1 MDFIEL
7 KLIEKLAKVLQAAY
21 ENNNCDRY
29 TLIEK
34 WLSSDTFARAVVFD
48 VSLASQA
55 RSYILRTF
63 EREIEIEQFASGD
76 EDKELYT
83 DAVFWFGYTT
93 AYWCLMDEINGV
105 DILKEYDIN
114 KIFDEYDVLH
124 TLKVKTAIS
133 MMKED
138 DKK

>member
-7 KLIEKLAKVLQAAY
+7 KLIEKLAKVLQNAY

-34 WLSSDTFARAVVFD
+34 WLSSDTFANAIAFD
-48 VSLASQA
+48 VSLVSQA

-63 EREIEIEQFASGD
+63 ESEIEIEQFVSGE
-76 EDKELYT
+76 EDKEFYT
-83 DAVFWFGYTT
+83 DAVFWFGYIT
-93 AYWCLMDEINGV
+93 AYWCLMDEISGV
-105 DILKEYDIN
+105 DILKEYNIN
-114 KIFDEYDVLH
+114 KILDEFDVLH